1 MMKSW
6 NSRGGGFTVIEVL
19 VYLAIFVMV
28 STAAIYL
35 LITLDDVVD
44 RYRVNTLLYRSG
56 SGALEH
62 IVVELRQA
70 EQFNV
75 GASVIN
81 DRSTGALSLINN
93 STTTTFTK
101 TGDELLL
108 TINSAPYGS
117 IVDGAVAVDGFT
129 VYQYS
134 TAIGTLIRVK
144 LELTATVGSSSKS
157 TTLYGGAVIRGD
169 L

>member
-1 MMKSW
+1 MKPPLQL
-6 NSRGGGFTVIEVL
+6 RGGFTLIEVL
-19 VYLAIFVMV
+19 VYLAIFIMV
-28 STAAIYL
+28 TTASVYL
-35 LITLDDVVD
+35 LLSLDEVVD

-62 IVVELRQA
+62 MVVELRRA
-70 EQFNV
+70 DQFNAAGSV
-75 GASVIN
+75 TNDSATGTLAILDGAT
-81 DRSTGALSLINN
+81 STVFAKS
-93 STTTTFTK
+93 S
-101 TGDELLL
+101 DELLL
-108 TINSAPYGS
+108 SINSVNYGN
-117 IVDGAVAVDGFT
+117 IVDDSVEVDGFT